1 MKFTVS
7 WLKRHLDTQAD
18 GQSLCDTLTSIG
30 LEVESFEDK
39 AALYAPFKV
48 AYVESAVQHPDA
60 DKLRVCMVKTEKG
73 TLQVVCGAPNA
84 RTGMKG
90 IFAPEGTYIPGLDV
104 TLKKTKI
111 RGVESNGMLVSERE
125 MCLSDEHQGII
136 EVDEKYEVGTPM
148 ADVFGLKDQLI
159 EIGLTPNRV
168 DCSGVRGVAR
178 DLAAAGA
185 GTLKPL
191 DAAPVKGTFDS
202 PIKVKIEDA
211 QGCPLFLGRLIRNVK
226 NGPSPQ
232 WLQDMLKSV
241 GLRPISALVD
251 ITNLMTLEYAR
262 PLHVFDADKLSGDIV
277 VRATKAGETFDALND
292 KSYTVTDGL
301 VGITDSSGLIGLG
314 GIVGGVTTGCGED
327 TVNVFVEAAYFN
339 PMRIARAGR
348 AMQVESDAR
357 YRFERGADPEFTAPG
372 IEIATR
378 LILELC
384 GTDKSEVSHVV
395 TAGAVP
401 EWKRSIIFSPHLV
414 KQLGGLDVAV
424 DKQVQILERLGF
436 CLKILGSG
444 PVFEVQ
450 PPSWRGDIEGKPDLV
465 EEIVRIYGFEHIAP
479 VSVRSAGAVTA
490 PAETVTLNRVRRARA
505 AMTVRG
511 LEECVTWSFMPKGR
525 AKAFGSNDNPALA
538 LANPIS
544 SELDQMRPSILP
556 NLIEAA
562 GRNADRGFGDI
573 GLCEVGPAFRT
584 QKTGGQD
591 MVAAGVRTGA
601 KGAKHWASPEES
613 RAVDVYDAKADA
625 LAVLAACGGPAESAR
640 VTREAPP
647 YYHPGRSGALTL
659 GKNALAYFGEIHPA
673 VLDEMGV
680 KGPVVG
686 FEVFVE
692 KIPAP
697 RKKDGTAK
705 PLLKLSPFQP
715 LSRDFAFL
723 VDAKVEADTLVRAAL
738 SADKALIAEARVFDV
753 YTGKGVEPGKKS
765 VALAVIIQPVE
776 KTLNDQEIEAV
787 SQKIIDAV
795 AEKAGGVLRG

>member
-136 EVDEKYEVGTPM
+136 EVDAQYEIGTPM
-148 ADVFGLKDQLI
+148 AEVFGLKDQLI

-191 DAAPVKGTFDS
+191 EAAPVKGTFDS
-202 PIKVKIEDA
+202 PIKVRIEDS
-211 QGCPLFLGRLIRNVK
+211 QGCPLFLGRLIKNVK

-232 WLQDMLKSV
+232 WLQDLLKSV

-292 KSYTVTDGL
+292 KSYTVTEGL

-372 IEIATR
+372 MEIATR

-384 GTDKSEVSHVV
+384 ETDKSEVSHVV
-395 TAGAVP
+395 TAGAVT
-401 EWKRSIIFSPHLV
+401 EWKRTISHDPALV
-414 KQLGGLDVAV
+414 KKLGGVDVPA
-424 DKQVQILERLGF
+424 DKQVQILEALGF
-436 CLKILGSG
+436 EVKKDGAGFS
-444 PVFEVQ
+444 VQ

-511 LEECVTWSFMPKGR
+511 LEECVTWSFMPKDR

-613 RAVDVYDAKADA
+613 RVVDVYDAKADA
-625 LAVLAACGGPAESAR
+625 LAVLAACGGPADSAR
-640 VTREAPP
+640 VTREAPS

-776 KTLNDQEIEAV
+776 KTLNDQEIETL

>member
-7 WLKRHLDTQAD
+7 WLKRHLETQAD
-18 GQSLCDTLTSIG
+18 GQALCEKLTAIG
-30 LEVESFEDK
+30 LEVERFEDK

-60 DKLRVCMVKTEKG
+60 DKLRVCMVKTENG

-136 EVDEKYEVGTPM
+136 EVDAQYEVGTPM
-148 ADVFGLKDQLI
+148 AEVFGLNDQLI

-168 DCSGVRGVAR
+168 DCSGVRGIAR
-178 DLAAAGA
+178 DLAAAGL
-185 GTLKPL
+185 GTLKTI
-191 DAAPVKGTFDS
+191 DESPVKGTFDS
-202 PIKVKIEDA
+202 PIKVKIEDPD
-211 QGCPLFLGRLIRNVK
+211 GCPLFCGRLIRNIK

-251 ITNLMTLEYAR
+251 ITNLVTLEYAR
-262 PLHVFDADKLSGDIV
+262 PLHVFDADKLKGDIV
-277 VRATKAGETFDALND
+277 VRKTREGESFDALND
-292 KSYTVTDGL
+292 KSYTTPEGV

-314 GIVGGVTTGCGED
+314 GIVGGVSTGCEED
-327 TVNVFVEAAYFN
+327 TVNVFVEAAYFT

-348 AMQVESDAR
+348 ALQVESDAR
-357 YRFERGADPEFTAPG
+357 YRFERGADPEFTRTG

-384 GTDKSEVSHVV
+384 GTNQTEISHVV
-395 TAGAVP
+395 TAGQVP
-401 EWKRSIIFSPHLV
+401 EWKRTITFSPALV
-414 KQLGGLDVAV
+414 KKLCGVDVPV
-424 DKQVQILERLGF
+424 EKQADILENLGF
-436 CLKILGSG
+436 SVKREADGFS
-444 PVFEVQ
+444 VQ
-450 PPSWRGDIEGKPDLV
+450 PPSWRGDIEGKADLA
-465 EEIVRIYGFEHIAP
+465 EEIVRIYGFEHIDA

-511 LEECVTWSFMPKGR
+511 LEECVTWSFLPKSR
-525 AKAFGSNDNPALA
+525 AKIFGSNDNPALT

-544 SELDQMRPSILP
+544 SELDQMRPSLLP

-562 GRNADRGFGDI
+562 GRNGDRGYGDI

-584 QKTGGQD
+584 QKVGGQD
-591 MVAAGVRTGA
+591 MVAAGVRIGA
-601 KGAKHWASPEES
+601 KGAGHWASPEES
-613 RAVDVYDAKADA
+613 RAVDLYDAKADA
-625 LAVLAACGGPAESAR
+625 LAVLSACGGPADSAR
-640 VTREAPP
+640 VTREAPS

-673 VLDEMGV
+673 VLDEMGI
-680 KGPVVG
+680 KNTTVVG

-692 KIPAP
+692 KIPAA
-697 RKKDGTAK
+697 RKKDGTGK

-715 LSRDFAFL
+715 VSRDFAFV

-738 SADKALIAEARVFDV
+738 SADKALITEARVFDV
-753 YTGKGVEPGKKS
+753 YTGKGVETGKKS
-765 VALAVIIQPVE
+765 IALAVTIQPIE
-776 KTLNDQEIEAV
+776 KTLTDPEIEAV